1 MSLASLKDQLSTGI
15 ESLDHEHRKLVGTME
30 ELCASFD
37 AARSPEEVRGLFGAL
52 HARAA
57 AHFALEERLM
67 REKKYPR
74 YEAHKADHERLLDQV
89 RAMMEAFEAGR
100 CKDCGVQLRD
110 CLEAWLAGHVRESDA
125 GLRGLGK

>member
-1 MSLASLKDQLSTGI
+1 MSLVSLKDQLHTGI

-30 ELCASFD
+30 ELCDSFD
-37 AARSPEEVRGLFGAL
+37 AAEAPDEVRALFGAL

-67 REKKYPR
+67 RERKYPH
-74 YEAHKADHERLLDQV
+74 YAAHKADHEKLLDQV
-89 RAMMEAFEAGR
+89 RTMMEAFDAGR

-110 CLEAWLAGHVRESDA
+110 CLEGWLAGHVGRADRDLSA
-125 GLRGLGK
+125 LGE

>member
-1 MSLASLKDQLSTGI
+1 MTLASLKDQLSTGI
-15 ESLDHEHRKLVGTME
+15 EGLDHEHRRLVGTME
-30 ELCASFD
+30 ELCDSFD
-37 AARSPEEVRGLFGAL
+37 RTGSNDEIRGLFGAL

-67 REKKYPR
+67 RERKYPR

-110 CLEAWLAGHVRESDA
+110 CLEAWLASHVAEADG
-125 GLRGLGK
+125 GLRDLAE